1 MILQL
6 KSEREREKKILTRD
20 NTINVFQSCLC
31 FHRVGSYLVLLIVVL
46 LSDVLPA
53 EHTRI
58 KSPLL

>member
-6 KSEREREKKILTRD
+6 NSEREKKNMNKRQID
-20 NTINVFQSCLC
+20 TINVSQSCHC
-31 FHRVGSYLVLLIVVL
+31 FHRVGSYFLLLIVVL

-53 EHTRI
+53 EHVRI